1 MTLSIVFRRAAKVE
15 FEKAAVWYDEQRPG
29 LGEEF
34 MVEIEQAI
42 VNAAAGPRRYQLVFG
57 DIRRAVARRFP
68 YSVYFRVRSNQL
80 VVLAVFHG
88 RRDPTIWQ
96 LRV

>member
-1 MTLSIVFRRAAKVE
+1 MTFSIVFRRAAKVE

-34 MVEIEQAI
+34 MVEVEQAI
-42 VNAAAGPRRYQLVFG
+42 ANAAAGPLRYQLVFG
-57 DIRRAVARRFP
+57 DVRRAVARRFP
-68 YSVYFRVRSNQL
+68 YAVYFRARSNKL

-88 RRDPTIWQ
+88 RRDPAIWRR
-96 LRV
+96 RV

>member
-1 MTLSIVFRRAAKVE
+1 MTFSIVFRRAAKVE

-42 VNAAAGPRRYQLVFG
+42 VNAAAGPLRYQLVFG
-57 DIRRAVARRFP
+57 DIGGCGARTGAT
-68 YSVYFRVRSNQL
+68 S
-80 VVLAVFHG
+80 AVFQQHG
-88 RRDPTIWQ
+88 ATSSCCG
-96 LRV
+96 RVGIQFIEPPCT

>member
-1 MTLSIVFRRAAKVE
+1 MTLSIVFRGAAKVE
-15 FEKAAVWYDEQRPG
+15 FEKAAAWYDEQRRG

-34 MVEIEQAI
+34 ILEIEQAI
-42 VNAAAGPRRYQLVFG
+42 ASAAAEPLRYQLLFG

-68 YSVYFRVRSNQL
+68 YSVYFRVRSNKL
-80 VVLAVFHG
+80 VVLSVFHG

-96 LRV
+96 RRV